1 MTITT
6 KPSLSVPLLLLFS
19 AMASADEGS
28 FQLKEGAGKN
38 LVMGHCAICHSLD
51 YIQMNSP
58 ILDRAGWEK
67 TVNKMVALGAEIAEP
82 DKQAI
87 LDYLARHYGSDKSN
101 RQ

>member
-1 MTITT
+1 MTLT
-6 KPSLSVPLLLLFS
+6 KPSLIVTVLLLFS
-19 AMASADEGS
+19 AVAAADEGS
-28 FQLKEGAGKN
+28 FQLKEGSGKS
-38 LVMGHCAICHSLD
+38 LVIGHCAICHSLD

-67 TVNKMVALGAEIAEP
+67 TMNKMVALGADIAEP

-87 LDYLARHYGSDKSN
+87 LDYLARQYGSDQSN

>member
-1 MTITT
+1 MTLI
-6 KPSLSVPLLLLFS
+6 KLSLTVTVLLLCS
-19 AMASADEGS
+19 AAASANEGS

-67 TVNKMVALGAEIAEP
+67 TVNKMVALGADIAEP

-87 LDYLARHYGSDKSN
+87 LDYLARQYGSDQSN
-101 RQ
+101 R